1 MENFDLKKFLVE
13 NKLTINSR
21 MLKENQEDDWR
32 FPEPEDYLTEIIPRL
47 LQQRAIT
54 REEAADLEEI
64 LKATNG
70 GSGEVNDSIDIDH
83 YQDLVDSLE
92 EQGIMKD
99 LERDGLTDY
108 IQEYRDKLYGEDSQ
122 LDYLEVETDDDY
134 EYTVLVASGDNSK
147 TTVKLVQ
154 RQYTGEPDKV
164 KTVQLPFVEFEK
176 QLREKGGVTRVD
188 SRFGDTYSDTAPDK
202 LTTFLL
208 SLGFKDIV

>member
-21 MLKENQEDDWR
+21 MLKEDQEDDWR

-47 LQQRAIT
+47 VQQRAIT

-108 IQEYRDKLYGEDSQ
+108 IQEYRDKTIRRRLSAR
-122 LDYLEVETDDDY
+122 L
-134 EYTVLVASGDNSK
+134 
-147 TTVKLVQ
+147 
-154 RQYTGEPDKV
+154 
-164 KTVQLPFVEFEK
+164 
-176 QLREKGGVTRVD
+176 LR
-188 SRFGDTYSDTAPDK
+188 SRN
-202 LTTFLL
+202 
-208 SLGFKDIV
+208 